1 MAFFF
6 LLIITQKVCDFNLFF
21 FILSRLLHQDKTAL
35 RLSSKMA
42 TPAVSFKC
50 FKQNYSKSF
59 FISLVGKLVS

>member
-50 FKQNYSKSF
+50 FKQN
-59 FISLVGKLVS
+59 